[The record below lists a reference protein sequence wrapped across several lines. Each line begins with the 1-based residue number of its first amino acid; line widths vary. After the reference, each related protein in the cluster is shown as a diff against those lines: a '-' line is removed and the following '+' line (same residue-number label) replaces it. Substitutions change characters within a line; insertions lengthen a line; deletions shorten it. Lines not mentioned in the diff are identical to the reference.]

1 MIPPQPDR
9 PNTPPLHLMPPDQPY
24 ARDLAASAYGVA
36 AAVAGAVQSDGSSDE
51 DTTHDIIVR
60 QFGKSGVVTSTTTTD
75 AVTSK
80 AAATPKDEDGE

>member
-1 MIPPQPDR
+1 M
-9 PNTPPLHLMPPDQPY
+9 
-24 ARDLAASAYGVA
+24 A